1 VPKGD
6 QGDRE
11 NRGDLGPLPGGH
23 HGLSRQQVVESQR
36 ERLLA
41 AVATLIAERGYA
53 ATPITEIAKAA
64 SVANRV
70 FYANFDDK
78 ETAFLA
84 AFDAVADHL
93 RGLIAA
99 AAAEAGDDWSEREI
113 VAFRTIL
120 EFFDAEPELA
130 RLCLVVPFTA
140 TPAIGAHFRE
150 VIASA
155 VPYLAEGRKFSDAG
169 DDLPASTED
178 SLLGGI
184 VSQLSRSLLTDAGPL
199 IDRLPDLIE
208 FALAPYLGADR
219 ARELAAEASSQNQA

>member
-6 QGDRE
+6 DGDRD
-11 NRGDLGPLPGGH
+11 NRRDLGPLPGGH
-23 HGLSRQQVVESQR
+23 HGLSPQQVAESQR

-41 AVATLIAERGYA
+41 AVATLVAERGYA
-53 ATPITEIAKAA
+53 ATTITEIAKTAA
-64 SVANRV
+64 VANRV
-70 FYANFDDK
+70 FYVNFDDK
-78 ETAFLA
+78 EAAFLA

-93 RGLIAA
+93 RGLIGIAA
-99 AAAEAGDDWSEREI
+99 ADAGEDWSQREI
-113 VAFRTIL
+113 AVLRAIL

-130 RLCLVVPFTA
+130 RLCLIAPFTS

-150 VIASA
+150 AIASA
-155 VPYLAEGRKFSDAG
+155 VPFLAEGRERGGAV

-184 VSQLSRSLLTDAGPL
+184 VSQLSRSLLTEAGPL

-208 FALAPYLGADR
+208 FALSPYVGADR
-219 ARELAAEASSQNQA
+219 ARELAAEAANS

>member
-1 VPKGD
+1 VPKEND
-6 QGDRE
+6 GDRE
-11 NRGDLGPLPGGH
+11 SQRDLGPLPGGH
-23 HGLSRQQVVESQR
+23 HGLSPQQVAESQR

-53 ATPITEIAKAA
+53 ATTINGIAKTAA
-64 SVANRV
+64 VANRV
-70 FYANFDDK
+70 FYANFEDK
-78 ETAFLA
+78 EAAFLA

-93 RGLIAA
+93 RFLVAQAA
-99 AAAEAGDDWSEREI
+99 TEVGADWSRRMI
-113 VAFRTIL
+113 VAFRAIL
-120 EFFDAEPELA
+120 EFFDGEPELA
-130 RLCLVVPFTA
+130 GLCLVAPFTA

-155 VPYLAEGRKFSDAG
+155 VPYLAEGRELGGAV

-184 VSQLSRSLLTDAGPL
+184 VAQLSRSLLTDAGPL

-208 FALAPYLGADR
+208 FALAPYVGAER
-219 ARELAAEASSQNQA
+219 ARELAVEASSRG